1 MKRVIAAVSLT
12 IAGLAF
18 LLGFK
23 TRDTIPAIATDT
35 TQPTSGAAD
44 GTSTSPAVTA
54 TTGTAT
60 TEAPTTTGATTGT
73 VEVDG
78 PTVQTQYGPV
88 QVAVVVTDGV
98 LVDVV
103 ALQLPSGDRHNESIN
118 AYAEPQLEEMALEAQ
133 SADIDVVSGA
143 TFTSLAYAESLQAAL
158 DEAGM

>member
-1 MKRVIAAVSLT
+1 VKRVIAAVSLT

-44 GTSTSPAVTA
+44 TTTTSPTA
-54 TTGTAT
+54 T
-60 TEAPTTTGATTGT
+60 TTTGATTGA

-133 SADIDVVSGA
+133 SADIDVVSSA

>member
-44 GTSTSPAVTA
+44 TTTTSPTA
-54 TTGTAT
+54 T
-60 TEAPTTTGATTGT
+60 TTTGATTGT

-78 PTVQTQYGPV
+78 PTVQTRYGPV

-98 LVDVV
+98 LLDVV
-103 ALQLPSGDRHNESIN
+103 ALQLPSGDHHNESIN
-118 AYAEPQLEEMALEAQ
+118 AYAEPRLEEMALEAQ
-133 SADIDVVSGA
+133 GADIDVVSGA